1 MHGGGFSETGL
12 ARMHDVLAGHVERGS
27 MPGLVALVARR
38 HEAHVEVLGTSAFG
52 QARPMDRDAIFR
64 IASLTK
70 PIAAAAAMVLVE
82 EGVLRLDGAV
92 DDLLPELADP
102 RVLRRVDAEL
112 DDTVPA
118 ARPITVDDLLT
129 YRMGFGSV
137 LAPPATYPI
146 QSAEAEL
153 ELATLGPPWPP
164 TPHGP
169 DEWMRRFGT
178 LPLMHQPGEQWMYN
192 TSGQVLGVL
201 IERAAG
207 TPLEVFLRERLFHPL
222 GMPDTGF
229 SVSAAQR
236 DRLTTAYTSDPK
248 SGGRCLLDAPG
259 DSFWSG
265 PPAFPSAASW
275 LVSTVDDYWAF
286 ARMLL
291 DKGAC
296 HDRRILSERSVD
308 LMTKDHLTAG
318 QRAANRI
325 FLGRDGGW
333 GFGMRVP
340 AAGTEPAGIPGG
352 FGWDGGTGTT
362 WRSDVDRDLTG
373 ILFTQ
378 RTMTSPEPPE
388 IFVDFWNCAYQALD
402 D

>member
-1 MHGGGFSETGL
+1 MRE
-12 ARMHDVLAGHVERGS
+12 VLAGHVERGS
-27 MPGLVALVARR
+27 MPGLVALIANG
-38 HEAHVEVLGTSAFG
+38 HEARVEVIGTSAFG
-52 QARPMDRDAIFR
+52 DDRSLDRDAIFR

-70 PIAAAAAMVLVE
+70 PIGAAAAMILIE
-82 EGVLRLDGAV
+82 EGILRLKGAV

-102 RVLRRVDAEL
+102 RVLRRIDADL

-118 ARPITVDDLLT
+118 ARPITLDDLMT
-129 YRMGFGSV
+129 YRMGFGSIM
-137 LAPPATYPI
+137 APPATYPI

-164 TPHGP
+164 TPWAP
-169 DEWMRRFGT
+169 DEWMQRFGT

-207 TPLEVFLRERLFHPL
+207 RPLEVFLRERLFEPL

-229 SVSAAQR
+229 SVSPAQR
-236 DRLTTAYTSDPK
+236 DRLTTAYTSDSKTGAPL
-248 SGGRCLLDAPG
+248 LLDAPK
-259 DSFWSG
+259 DSFWGG

-275 LVSTVDDYWAF
+275 LVSTIDDYWAF
-286 ARMLL
+286 VRMLL
-291 DKGAC
+291 DKGASP
-296 HDRRILSERSVD
+296 DGRILSEQSVD
-308 LMTKDHLTAG
+308 LMTTDHLTAE

-325 FLGRDGGW
+325 FLGERGGW

-340 AAGTEPAGIPGG
+340 AAGTEPAGIPAG

-362 WRSDVDRDLTG
+362 WRSDVRRDLTG

-388 IFVDFWNCAYQALD
+388 IFVDFWNCAYQAID